1 MTENIEKTLQFLRD
15 TFDKSEYWKTRP
27 DAKRYRYEHSIRV
40 AKIGAEIARN
50 EDLDE
55 EAMIIA
61 CLLHDVSYGL
71 DFNEER
77 TIPNHGYTSAV
88 YSRPFLESLG
98 YRGQTLNDI
107 CYGIAFHC
115 SEPEKL
121 ALIEGEKNTFTDTV
135 LDCDSIDH
143 VSIYRLYEDFNKEN
157 FLTKS
162 AEEQQQILWNT
173 KGYFEYLQKDDWHA
187 TETAKKLFREKMDFR
202 WQVLNSFQKL
212 IDDSK
217 SDF

>member
-1 MTENIEKTLQFLRD
+1 MTERIKKTLQFLSD
-15 TFDKSEYWKTRP
+15 TFDKSEFWKTRP
-27 DAKRYRYEHSIRV
+27 ESKRYRYEHSIRV
-40 AKIGAEIARN
+40 AKIGAEIARQ
-50 EDLDE
+50 EGFDE
-55 EAMIIA
+55 EAMIVA

-121 ALIEGEKNTFTDTV
+121 ALIEGQKNAFTDTI
-135 LDCDSIDH
+135 LDSDSIDH
-143 VSIYRLYEDFNKEN
+143 VSIYRLYEDFNKEI
-157 FLTKS
+157 FLTKT

-173 KGYFEYLQKDDWHA
+173 KGYFEYLEKDDWHA

-217 SDF
+217 ADF